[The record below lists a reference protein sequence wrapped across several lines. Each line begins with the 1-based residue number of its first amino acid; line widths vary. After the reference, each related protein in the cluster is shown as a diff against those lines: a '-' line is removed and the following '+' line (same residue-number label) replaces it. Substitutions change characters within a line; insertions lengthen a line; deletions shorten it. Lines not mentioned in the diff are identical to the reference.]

1 MLAEAAACPL
11 LWTSTLAG
19 AAVRPLLE
27 VTFAFERV
35 TLPELT
41 VCPLVVSTVAGL
53 AADTERLGAS
63 LEEAVLLEGV
73 VAVLLEGVVVV
84 LLEGA
89 VAVLLEAE
97 PVLVCLFAVV
107 PLEAELL
114 VLLEVEVVL
123 VERRTWLEELVV
135 GAAVLREA
143 ELEEVLR
150 EAEVEVLLETEFEEV
165 LLLGAAV
172 VVADLLSEEF
182 VLLLVEVAVVLR
194 LA

>member
-1 MLAEAAACPL
+1 M
-11 LWTSTLAG
+11 
-19 AAVRPLLE
+19 RPLLE

-84 LLEGA
+84 LLE
-89 VAVLLEAE
+89 AE

-150 EAEVEVLLETEFEEV
+150 DAEVEVLLETEFEEV